1 MSNRDKIKR
10 NRMKRYEDLASRRN
24 YVEPMQYLFGQ
35 LKGAVDADNHDKA
48 IKIAM
53 FLIPFGHAKALPR
66 KEDGDEVDNDRL
78 IVNVLTLD

>member
-1 MSNRDKIKR
+1 MSKQDKLKR

-35 LKGAVDADNHDKA
+35 LKGAVDKGNHDKA

-66 KEDGDEVDNDRL
+66 KQDGDEVGADRL
-78 IVNVLTLD
+78 IVNFTLD

>member
-1 MSNRDKIKR
+1 MSKRDKLKR

-35 LKGAVDADNHDKA
+35 LKGAVDKGNHDKA

-53 FLIPFGHAKALPR
+53 FLLPFGHGKALPR
-66 KEDGDEVDNDRL
+66 KQDDDEVDTDRF
-78 IVNVLTLD
+78 IVNFTLD